1 MGTTFSTAGPS
12 TRTVHSSRRS
22 THLTGRGRLLVLAG
36 LVALMLAAFAAGR
49 SASSQ
54 AVEQP
59 EGSPALTQ
67 IVVEPGDTLWAVAR
81 RVAPE
86 RDPRELVS
94 QIRRLNDLP
103 TAALKVGQQL
113 LLPAAA

>member
-1 MGTTFSTAGPS
+1 MGTTFTTAATS
-12 TRTVHSSRRS
+12 ARTAPSRRS

-59 EGSPALTQ
+59 AGPPTLTQ

-103 TAALKVGQQL
+103 TAALQVGQQL